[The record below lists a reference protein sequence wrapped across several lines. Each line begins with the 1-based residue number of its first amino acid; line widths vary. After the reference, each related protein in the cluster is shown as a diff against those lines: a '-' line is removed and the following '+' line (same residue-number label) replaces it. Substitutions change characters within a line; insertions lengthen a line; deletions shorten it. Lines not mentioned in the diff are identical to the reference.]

1 MYKIIGADQKEY
13 GPITADQL
21 RQWISEGRI
30 NAHTKVQTE
39 GATVWKTVA
48 ELPEFAA
55 ALPPSAPPMPG
66 TPGYIAI
73 TPPAAK
79 TSQLAIWSMITGIL
93 SLCCFFCCPILGPL
107 PIVLGIVAL
116 SQIKHNPQ
124 QTGSGFAI
132 AGIVMGVLSLI
143 LSAVATLIIISN
155 PQYLTNFQNLANS
168 FPQ

>member
-21 RQWISEGRI
+21 RQWISEGRV
-30 NAHTKVQTE
+30 NANTRVQPE
-39 GATVWKTVA
+39 GAGVWKSVS

-55 ALPPSAPPMPG
+55 ALPGGAPSAPV
-66 TPGYIAI
+66 TPIHMAMA
-73 TPPAAK
+73 PAAAK
-79 TSQLAIWSMITGIL
+79 SNQMALWAMVTGIISL
-93 SLCCFFCCPILGPL
+93 LCCQVLGPL

-116 SQIKHNPQ
+116 SQIKRNPQ

-132 AGIVMGVLSLI
+132 AGIVLGILSLI
-143 LSAVATLIIISN
+143 IAVVGISILIAF
-155 PQYLTNFQNLANS
+155 PQYLTNLQNS

>member
-30 NAHTKVQTE
+30 NAHTKVQPE

-73 TPPAAK
+73 APPAAT
-79 TSQLAIWSMITGIL
+79 TSQLAIWAMITGIL
-93 SLCCFFCCPILGPL
+93 SLLCCPVLGPL

-116 SQIKHNPQ
+116 SQIKHHPQ
-124 QTGSGFAI
+124 QAGAGFAI
-132 AGIVMGVLSLI
+132 TGIVLGVLSLI
-143 LSAVATLIIISN
+143 MAAVAIMILVSC
-155 PQYLTNFQNLANS
+155 PQYLTNFQYLANS

>member
-30 NAHTKVQTE
+30 NAHTRVQTE
-39 GATVWKTVA
+39 GTGVWKSVA

-55 ALPPSAPPMPG
+55 ALPASAPSAPVTPIQMATAPG
-66 TPGYIAI
+66 
-73 TPPAAK
+73 AAK
-79 TSQLAIWSMITGIL
+79 SNPMALWAMITGIISL
-93 SLCCFFCCPILGPL
+93 LCCQVLGPVSL
-107 PIVLGIVAL
+107 VLGIVAL
-116 SQIKHNPQ
+116 SQIKQNPQ

-132 AGIVMGVLSLI
+132 AGIVLGILSLI
-143 LSAVATLIIISN
+143 IAVVVLLIFISF
-155 PQYLTNFQNLANS
+155 PQYLTNLQNS